1 MVYTFDEI
9 LRRMVYMV
17 PLDVEVDMKAA
28 VEVANMFRSM
38 NKDTREYV
46 LSRLDMI
53 KDEYEV

>member
-9 LRRMVYMV
+9 LRRMVYMA
-17 PLDVEVDMKAA
+17 PLDVAVDVEAA
-28 VEVANMFRSM
+28 KDIAARFRSM

-53 KDEYEV
+53 KDEE

>member
-17 PLDVEVDMKAA
+17 PLDAEVDMKAA

-53 KDEYEV
+53 KDAYEI

>member
-28 VEVANMFRSM
+28 VEVADMFRNM

-53 KDEYEV
+53 KDEE

>member
-9 LRRMVYMV
+9 LRRMVYMA
-17 PLDVEVDMKAA
+17 PLGVEVDMKAA
-28 VEVANMFRSM
+28 VEVADMFRNM